1 MANRFHVKQCATLS
15 AHPKGPKANTQ
26 QLRNVVCEL
35 ALYCP
40 VGSKCGWALGHSLVE
55 HIGAAVGHCDV
66 RQCGPQYAM
75 GHLRTCHCT
84 ALRAQEEDEL
94 AFLQGNLALEEQVLN
109 RRPST
114 CSPASHARPQ
124 LRSTHSQAIASCAA
138 HRPPLG
144 NVVTACG
151 LRHSAARHAL
161 LQVRKRTQETL
172 EMEIDAGVE
181 TNFSFR
187 LDVAEQAMSL
197 KRIAL
202 ASQYGAE
209 QRHDHL
215 HAQRIKQ

>member
-1 MANRFHVKQCATLS
+1 MANRFHVKQYATLS
-15 AHPKGPKANTQ
+15 AHPKCPKANTQ

-114 CSPASHARPQ
+114 CLPAVARTRTTA
-124 LRSTHSQAIASCAA
+124 LDSFAGYCILCGSQAFTRQRRNSMRSAPLGCKACAA
-138 HRPPLG
+138 GPQ
-144 NVVTACG
+144 A
-151 LRHSAARHAL
+151 HAG
-161 LQVRKRTQETL
+161 
-172 EMEIDAGVE
+172 DA
-181 TNFSFR
+181 
-187 LDVAEQAMSL
+187 
-197 KRIAL
+197 
-202 ASQYGAE
+202 
-209 QRHDHL
+209 
-215 HAQRIKQ
+215 